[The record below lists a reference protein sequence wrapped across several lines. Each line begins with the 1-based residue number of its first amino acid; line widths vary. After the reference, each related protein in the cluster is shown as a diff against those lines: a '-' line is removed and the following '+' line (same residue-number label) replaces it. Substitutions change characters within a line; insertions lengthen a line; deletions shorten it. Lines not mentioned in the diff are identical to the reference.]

1 MELKKSRKYDLER
14 TRPIRLVLSFMSVI
28 AAVAMIASAPFIIS
42 AIMQSKMYDDETIE
56 DLNIEFDEED
66 EMIAAVQTEVQDEV
80 TEILKP
86 VETVTEAIEPPEVN
100 EMEAVKEEIVETE
113 TPPDVVENIP
123 EELPMQESEDAKPID
138 RPDQEDLELAE
149 QLPEYPG
156 GMTEFV
162 TWLTRTIKYP
172 PQALKQRIKGEVQ
185 ISFFI
190 EKDGSL
196 TDIKVYKSANPMLD
210 EEALRV
216 AKMMPNWKPG
226 KRNGK
231 ICRTFFVVPIEFN
244 PIQL

>member
-1 MELKKSRKYDLER
+1 MELKKSKKYDLER
-14 TRPIRLVLSFMSVI
+14 TRPLRLVLSFMSVI
-28 AAVAMIASAPFIIS
+28 AAVALIASAPFILS
-42 AIMQSKMYDDETIE
+42 SVMQNSMYDDETIE
-56 DLNIEFDEED
+56 DLNLEFDDED
-66 EMIAAVQTEVQDEV
+66 MIAAVQTEVQDEV

-86 VETVTEAIEPPEVN
+86 VETITEAIEPPEVN

-172 PQALKQRIKGEVQ
+172 QQAINQKLKGEVQ

-196 TDIKVYKSANPMLD
+196 TDIKVYKSANPILD

-216 AKMMPNWKPG
+216 AKMMQNWKPG
-226 KRNGK
+226 KRKGK
-231 ICRTFFVVPIEFN
+231 VCRTFFIVPIEFN